1 MPKKAKKLPASTVSK
16 IFYER
21 FPACLNQLRAGHD

>member
-1 MPKKAKKLPASTVSK
+1 MPKKAKELSALAVSK

-21 FPACLNQLRAGHD
+21 FAACLLRASHE